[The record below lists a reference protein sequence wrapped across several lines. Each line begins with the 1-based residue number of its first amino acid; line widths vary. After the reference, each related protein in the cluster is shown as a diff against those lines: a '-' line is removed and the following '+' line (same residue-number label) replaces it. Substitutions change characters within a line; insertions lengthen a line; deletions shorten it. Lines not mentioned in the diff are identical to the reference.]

1 MNKPRPGISDF
12 HLHKCQRE
20 VYQCKARFRVLVAGR
35 RFGKTHLALIELLLD
50 AAKGPGRLG
59 WYVGPND
66 RHARRIAWDRLKELT
81 RPYWKTKPDETHRR
95 IDLLW
100 GSTIAVVGAFNPDSL
115 RGVGLNFVVVDEA
128 ASTKDT
134 LWSQVLRLAL
144 ADRLGRALFIGTPK
158 GRNHFY
164 RLYQHALTDPD
175 WAAFHFT
182 TAQGEVVTQ
191 AELASAARDLDP
203 EVHRQEI
210 DAEFT
215 GIGQHLA
222 YGAFA
227 KDNIQ
232 RVHFD
237 GLYPLLWALDFNVDP
252 MCMLLMQK
260 IGEMVHVLEEIVIRP
275 NANTYRACD
284 KFLERADFY
293 HAQVP
298 HFQLPLTVKLYGDAT
313 GSQQHTSAGSQTDWT
328 IIKDF
333 FTNFR
338 GKYAPQYFYATAN
351 PFVYDRV
358 NCVNARI
365 RNHAGD
371 VRLLIDPSCKELIRD
386 LEEVTWALDATGA
399 RTREINK
406 KDPARTHASDAL
418 GYFISQQ
425 FPMKVKIGE
434 KPDGPLW

>member
-1 MNKPRPGISDF
+1 M
-12 HLHKCQRE
+12 
-20 VYQCKARFRVLVAGR
+20 
-35 RFGKTHLALIELLLD
+35 
-50 AAKGPGRLG
+50 
-59 WYVGPND
+59 
-66 RHARRIAWDRLKELT
+66 
-81 RPYWKTKPDETHRR
+81 
-95 IDLLW
+95 
-100 GSTIAVVGAFNPDSL
+100 
-115 RGVGLNFVVVDEA
+115 
-128 ASTKDT
+128 
-134 LWSQVLRLAL
+134 
-144 ADRLGRALFIGTPK
+144 
-158 GRNHFY
+158 
-164 RLYQHALTDPD
+164 
-175 WAAFHFT
+175 
-182 TAQGEVVTQ
+182 
-191 AELASAARDLDP
+191 
-203 EVHRQEI
+203 

-232 RVHFD
+232 RLHFD
-237 GLYPLLWALDFNVDP
+237 GLYPLIWALDFNVDP

-293 HAQVP
+293 HPQVP

-333 FTNFR
+333 FANYR
-338 GKYAPQYFYATAN
+338 GKYMPQYFYATAN

-386 LEEVTWALDATGA
+386 LEEVAWSLDATGA

-406 KDPARTHASDAL
+406 KDPTRTHASDAL

-425 FPMKVKIGE
+425 FPMKAKIGE
-434 KPDGPLW
+434 KPDGPVW